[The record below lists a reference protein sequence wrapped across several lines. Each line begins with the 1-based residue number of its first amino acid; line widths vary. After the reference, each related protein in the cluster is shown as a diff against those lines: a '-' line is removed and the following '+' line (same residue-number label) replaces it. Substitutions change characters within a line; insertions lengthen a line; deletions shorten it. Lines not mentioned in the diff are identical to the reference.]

1 MFSIC
6 HILARKE
13 WCHHSVCLLSD
24 NYKHGDRCGFR
35 RTSRTVPELLCSW
48 KEEVHRALVTV
59 AVAPEAW
66 SGTVRAAVSGPA
78 WTMGTEPERGFKK

>member
-1 MFSIC
+1 M
-6 HILARKE
+6 
-13 WCHHSVCLLSD
+13 
-24 NYKHGDRCGFR
+24 
-35 RTSRTVPELLCSW
+35 PELLCSW

-59 AVAPEAW
+59 TVAPEAW